1 MLCFT
6 YVRGPDFKAGFH
18 FSIRA
23 QVGEFQLGLVCV
35 GISGGNLSRLP
46 GSTRVGTWVPTLP
59 RSLRSTFSSGET
71 VKGTCVSWKRI
82 LDYNIPLGN
91 RCKSRLQGDVQVD
104 STQQEVEKYLA
115 LRAGK
120 LQSDIT
126 PGSGSSSEAG
136 ESDTESDCGSCAG
149 EELGD

>member
-1 MLCFT
+1 MPFPGPGSAAASDSGRRVYRVCTVVSLLCFT
-6 YVRGPDFKAGFH
+6 YVRGPDLKAGLH

-59 RSLRSTFSSGET
+59 RTKILVSGET

-82 LDYNIPLGN
+82 L
-91 RCKSRLQGDVQVD
+91 
-104 STQQEVEKYLA
+104 EVVA
-115 LRAGK
+115 V
-120 LQSDIT
+120 
-126 PGSGSSSEAG
+126 
-136 ESDTESDCGSCAG
+136 
-149 EELGD
+149 